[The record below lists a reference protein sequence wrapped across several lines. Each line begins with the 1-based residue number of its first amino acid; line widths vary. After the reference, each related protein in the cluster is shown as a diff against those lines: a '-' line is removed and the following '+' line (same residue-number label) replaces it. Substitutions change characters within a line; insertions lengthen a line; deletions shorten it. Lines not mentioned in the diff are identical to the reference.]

1 MKTLT
6 TSQIGRWD
14 NANRYYINSEY
25 QTESS
30 KAIRTPSRHWPFSQ
44 YKHVLT
50 KKYAQQLSIVLGE
63 EVEIIK

>member
-44 YKHVLT
+44 YKHVFT
-50 KKYAQQLSIVLGE
+50 KKYAQQLSIVIGE
-63 EVEIIK
+63 EVQIIK